1 MPNLQRIT
9 TEYVEA
15 EDRLRLS
22 GERLDGSTV
31 VLWLTLRMAVRLV
44 PPLCGWLEQRTAG
57 AGAPLELVQE
67 FAQQAALAA
76 LEPAPPVRVSSEVR
90 SWLVHSVDVNIRDDL
105 VQLGFKAEG
114 QGEVIARIAFAPQPL
129 RQWLGILHAQFRKA
143 GWPLAAWPD
152 WVAEARPQALAGQG
166 AVLH

>member
-1 MPNLQRIT
+1 MPDLQRIT

-22 GERLDGSTV
+22 GERPDGSTV

-44 PPLCGWLEQRTAG
+44 PPLCRWLEQHTTA
-57 AGAPLELVQE
+57 AGAPLEVVQE

-76 LEPAPPVRVSSEVR
+76 LEPAPPVRATGEAR
-90 SWLVHSVDVNIRDDL
+90 AWLVHSVDVNIRNDL

-114 QGEVIARIAFAPQPL
+114 QGEVLARIAFAPQPL
-129 RQWLGILHAQFRKA
+129 RQWLGILHDQFRKA
-143 GWPLAAWPD
+143 DWPLAAWPE
-152 WVAEARPQALAGQG
+152 WVTEARPRPPEGQG
-166 AVLH
+166 GVLH